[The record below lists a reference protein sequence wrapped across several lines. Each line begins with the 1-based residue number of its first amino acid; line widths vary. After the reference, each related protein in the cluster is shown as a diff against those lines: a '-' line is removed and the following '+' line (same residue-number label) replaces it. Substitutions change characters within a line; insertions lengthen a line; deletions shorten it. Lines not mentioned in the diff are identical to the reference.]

1 MDKGKRKVS
10 YDVVHVDVIDE
21 EDLFMWEG
29 KNIGV
34 YRPDN
39 HDKGVAEELE
49 LIQKLK
55 RQKKEA
61 AEELELKQK
70 QKMMLKE
77 KDKDDSDDEDI
88 HIEGDTN
95 VEEFYEGEE
104 DSEQDEGEDEAEV
117 AKVDFTA
124 EKKKAMRP
132 GPTTRSHHVEEF
144 AEPDYFVPSGGEDC
158 HSDELDGSDD
168 DDGWVKKFV
177 LPSRKWTRQV
187 KMKKR
192 IWYDEARA
200 YAHKQFAVKLFFRD
214 VYQFRVALRN
224 FDIAQLRNFS

>member
-1 MDKGKRKVS
+1 
-10 YDVVHVDVIDE
+10 
-21 EDLFMWEG
+21 MWEG

-34 YRPDN
+34 YRPKY

-70 QKMMLKE
+70 QKQKQKMKLKE
-77 KDKDDSDDEDI
+77 KEKDGSDDKDI
-88 HIEGDTN
+88 HIEGDTD

-104 DSEQDEGEDEAEV
+104 DSEQDEEEDEAEV
-117 AKVDFTA
+117 AEVDFTA

-132 GPTTRSHHVEEF
+132 GPTTRSHHEEEF
-144 AEPDYFVPSGGEDC
+144 AELDYFVPSGGEDC
-158 HSDELDGSDD
+158 HSDEQDGSD

-177 LPSRKWTRQV
+177 MPSGKWRRQV
-187 KMKKR
+187 KM
-192 IWYDEARA
+192 
-200 YAHKQFAVKLFFRD
+200 
-214 VYQFRVALRN
+214 
-224 FDIAQLRNFS
+224 

>member
-1 MDKGKRKVS
+1 
-10 YDVVHVDVIDE
+10 
-21 EDLFMWEG
+21 
-29 KNIGV
+29 
-34 YRPDN
+34 
-39 HDKGVAEELE
+39 
-49 LIQKLK
+49 LK

-77 KDKDDSDDEDI
+77 KDKDDNDDEDI
-88 HIEGDTN
+88 HIEGDTD

-132 GPTTRSHHVEEF
+132 GPTTRSHHEDKF
-144 AEPDYFVPSGGEDC
+144 AEPDYFVPLGGEDC

-168 DDGWVKKFV
+168 DGWVKKFV
-177 LPSRKWTRQV
+177 LPSGKWRRQV

-192 IWYDEARA
+192 IWYDEARPSLL
-200 YAHKQFAVKLFFRD
+200 KLRVQLPSRVSRLRFVTVRVKRRCPPQDQDLPQDQDTRWLSIHACLACRRARCASD
-214 VYQFRVALRN
+214 PP
-224 FDIAQLRNFS
+224 S